1 MHSER
6 FLPHGECSLPH
17 GEASLPHG
25 EASYCK
31 AAVLS
36 SFEHMRSQIT
46 YARSVGCKAY
56 IEC

>member
-6 FLPHGECSLPH
+6 FLPHGE
-17 GEASLPHG
+17 ASLPDG

-31 AAVLS
+31 AAALS